1 MQTSIVN
8 CKLKYEDLVK
18 SSENIFYIWKDIPE
32 EDKSDFVSVFFK
44 KICLDYLQLKLL
56 ESKHM
61 LQLECVNR
69 IKLEEL
75 LKYISNENYS
85 MFIEIIEMIASSFYD
100 INDKLNMAIPID
112 EHIQALDEDF
122 SKTNIYHQLLG
133 QIKILT
139 SRLDNIDS
147 RMLNLENN
155 L

>member
-8 CKLKYEDLVK
+8 IKLKYEDLVK

-32 EDKSDFVSVFFK
+32 EDKSDFVLAFFK
-44 KICLDYLQLKLL
+44 RICLDYLQLRLF
-56 ESKHM
+56 ESNHM
-61 LQLECVNR
+61 IQLEYVNH

-75 LKYISNENYS
+75 LKYISDENYS
-85 MFIEIIEMIASSFYD
+85 MFIEIIEMIASSLYD
-100 INDKLNMAIPID
+100 INDKLSLAIPID

-133 QIKILT
+133 QIEIIN

-147 RMLNLENN
+147 RFMNLGND